1 MGYMSR
7 TAIIFI
13 TLVVVGF
20 TGLYFLLG
28 TNQTK
33 QIPDLSLLEPTPT
46 PEVIKLVTVTPTQQ
60 TQEKI
65 ITPTP
70 TPTPTSSPSATVA
83 KTATI
88 TTSKGNI
95 KISFYGKD
103 APKTVENFVNKAKSG
118 FYKNLTFHRVED
130 WVAQGGDPKGNGTG
144 GGSMPT
150 ELNDRPFTVGSVGV
164 ARGNDIKVSNDSQ
177 FFITKTDA
185 SWLTKQ
191 YTNFGIVTDGMK
203 VVNTLEIGDKILS
216 ISTE

>member
-1 MGYMSR
+1 MSR

-28 TNQTK
+28 TNQTR
-33 QIPDLSLLEPTPT
+33 QIPDLSLLEPTPS
-46 PEVIKLVTVTPTQQ
+46 PEVIKLVTVTPAQNGQAKVT
-60 TQEKI
+60 
-65 ITPTP
+65 TPTP
-70 TPTPTSSPSATVA
+70 TPTPTSSISATVA

-88 TTSKGNI
+88 TTSKGKI
-95 KISFYGKD
+95 QISFYGKD

-164 ARGNDIKVSNDSQ
+164 ARGNDITVSNDSQ

-191 YTNFGIVTDGMK
+191 YTNFGIVTEGMN

-216 ISTE
+216 ISVE

>member
-1 MGYMSR
+1 MSR

-13 TLVVVGF
+13 TLVVIGF

-28 TNQTK
+28 TNQTR
-33 QIPDLSLLEPTPT
+33 QIPDLSLLEPTPS

-60 TQEKI
+60 SQEKVVTP
-65 ITPTP
+65 TPTP
-70 TPTPTSSPSATVA
+70 TPTPTSSTSATVA

-88 TTSKGNI
+88 TTSKGKI

-103 APKTVENFVNKAKSG
+103 APKTVANFVNKAKSG
-118 FYKNLTFHRVED
+118 FYNNLTFHRVED

-150 ELNDRPFTVGSVGV
+150 ELNDKPFTVGSVGI
-164 ARGNDIKVSNDSQ
+164 ARGQDIKVSNDSQ

-191 YTNFGIVTDGMK
+191 YTNFGIVTEGMN
-203 VVNTLEIGDKILS
+203 VVNTLQIGDKILS
-216 ISTE
+216 ISVE